1 MPRKRIQRSLQSHV
15 GGHSHRQMIARPC
28 CPPLKPANR
37 ASSKVAGGIS
47 LRRKTIERLCIQRH
61 VGAYSGQQILG
72 AYRPPLLERAALLQK
87 PHRFQSQSDPR
98 PVHWALRKVTAG
110 GTFMP
115 ARAIQRGAHLR
126 IRFSELLAA
135 SAPSRQRP
143 CGDSSGTISM
153 KPCTSSQELGSR
165 LRPQAMKGVLRW
177 CGAMRQ
183 QREATG
189 FDILQRTSGLDSS
202 ACLRASLAALDWCA
216 SGRARVLSD
225 TVLCASTF
233 GHQATIRRGRSSP
246 RACTIVRPSAAAR
259 PWRVVLRTGSQCALP
274 SRWRSPSNESQLPG
288 QRAESGAIMRHRG
301 RTHLAYNERPLV
313 SHPSDTALK

>member
-1 MPRKRIQRSLQSHV
+1 M
-15 GGHSHRQMIARPC
+15 
-28 CPPLKPANR
+28 
-37 ASSKVAGGIS
+37 
-47 LRRKTIERLCIQRH
+47 RRKTIERLCIQRH

-189 FDILQRTSGLDSS
+189 FDILQRTSGLVSS
-202 ACLRASLAALDWCA
+202 ASEPGRTRLVCQWTRTCTQRHGAVREHLRAP
-216 SGRARVLSD
+216 GND
-225 TVLCASTF
+225 TPRPFQPKGVHDRT
-233 GHQATIRRGRSSP
+233 TIRRRSTLAGCVAHWQP
-246 RACTIVRPSAAAR
+246 M
-259 PWRVVLRTGSQCALP
+259 RTAVAV
-274 SRWRSPSNESQLPG
+274 
-288 QRAESGAIMRHRG
+288 AEPI
-301 RTHLAYNERPLV
+301 E
-313 SHPSDTALK
+313 

>member
-1 MPRKRIQRSLQSHV
+1 LPRKRIQRSLQSHV

-37 ASSKVAGGIS
+37 ALSKVAGGIS
-47 LRRKTIERLCIQRH
+47 LRRKTIERPCIQRH

-115 ARAIQRGAHLR
+115 ARAIQRGAHSAPSTRGAHLR

-153 KPCTSSQELGSR
+153 KPCTRSQELGSR

-189 FDILQRTSGLDSS
+189 FDILQRTSGLVSS
-202 ACLRASLAALDWCA
+202 ASEP
-216 SGRARVLSD
+216 GRTRLVCQWTRTLSD

-259 PWRVVLRTGSQCALP
+259 PWRVVLRTGSQCAPP
-274 SRWRSPSNESQLPG
+274 SQWRSPLNESHLRASGRSLAQLC
-288 QRAESGAIMRHRG
+288 
-301 RTHLAYNERPLV
+301 
-313 SHPSDTALK
+313 DTEAALT